1 MCFNFS
7 IHQTLD
13 VSETYFRLIKS
24 ANANF
29 VDFIGKRQAF
39 KNLLD

>member
-1 MCFNFS
+1 MCFDFS
-7 IHQTLD
+7 IHQTLV
-13 VSETYFRLIKS
+13 VSETYFRLNKY

-29 VDFIGKRQAF
+29 VNFIVKRQAF